1 MSNYTTKT
9 SKFQVKESDD
19 EAMTIKAYGSVF
31 GNKDSDNDVIF
42 KGAYKKSINEWGP
55 EGQDRIKLVAQ
66 HDMSRP
72 IARITSMEE
81 DDYGLLIEAKFGD
94 WTDSKD
100 YYEMMKAGVINE
112 LSVGF
117 SAIQKE
123 KNDLGGYD
131 IKNIKLYEISA
142 VTIAANDKAVVTDV
156 KAANPMKLVKQVED
170 EELRFKLEY
179 EVLKM
184 MTETQKTATEAEV
197 TVDGKEISP
206 EQDVEQ
212 KSLEEDLLNLL
223 TNKSI

>member
-31 GNKDSDNDVIF
+31 GNEDSDSDVIH
-42 KGAYKKSINEWGP
+42 KGAYKRSIKEWGP
-55 EGQDRIKLVAQ
+55 EGKDRIKLVAQ

-72 IARITSMEE
+72 IAKITSMKE
-81 DDYGLLIEAKFGD
+81 DDYGLLIEAKFGN
-94 WTDSKD
+94 WSDSKD

-117 SAIQKE
+117 VAVQKDE
-123 KNDLGGYD
+123 NDLGGYD
-131 IKNIKLYEISA
+131 IKDIKLYEISA
-142 VTIAANDKAVVTDV
+142 VTVAANDKAVVTDV
-156 KAANPMKLVKQVED
+156 KAADPMKLVKQVED
-170 EELRFKLEY
+170 EELRFKLER

-184 MTETQKTATEAEV
+184 MTETQKTTTEAEV